1 MTARALP
8 AALCLLLIFGCEARS
23 RTGKPEEGAR
33 ARAQAASGKVVVDS
47 GCPHSADGTCSHED
61 ESPQGAQKKGPGPAS
76 YGAPLGQSPS
86 VSLTQVLTRPDDFN
100 QKTVRL
106 EGHVRRACSRK
117 GCWMELATDKAPDS
131 PSCRVTFKDYGFLV
145 PTDSTG
151 SQAKLEGVVQV
162 TEVKKEAVEHYESE
176 GATFPS
182 KRADGTA
189 LEVRVVANGVELE
202 RI

>member
-1 MTARALP
+1 MSPTMNPRAL
-8 AALCLLLIFGCEARS
+8 AAVLCVFLAFGCEARS
-23 RTGKPEEGAR
+23 RTGQDSEGDSAN
-33 ARAQAASGKVVVDS
+33 VVVDA
-47 GCPHSADGTCSHED
+47 GCPHSSDGTCAHE
-61 ESPQGAQKKGPGPAS
+61 EAPPRAANEAPPKKAS

-86 VSLTQVLTRPDDFN
+86 VSLAHVLSSPNDFN

-117 GCWMELATDKAPDS
+117 GCWMELATDAKPDS

-145 PTDSTG
+145 PTDSAG

-176 GATFPS
+176 GASFPN

-189 LEVRVVANGVELE
+189 LEVRLVANGVELE

>member
-1 MTARALP
+1 MRPTMTPRFLTAS
-8 AALCLLLIFGCEARS
+8 LCLLLLSGCEARS
-23 RTGKPEEGAR
+23 RTGEADKPVT
-33 ARAQAASGKVVVDS
+33 SNVVVDS
-47 GCPHSADGTCSHED
+47 GCPHSADGTCAQED
-61 ESPQGAQKKGPGPAS
+61 VGPDVANTRSPGPAS

-86 VSLTQVLTRPDDFN
+86 VSLTSVLSRPDDFN

-117 GCWMELATDKAPDS
+117 GCWMELSTDDKPTS

-145 PTDSTG
+145 PTDSAG
-151 SQAKLEGVVQV
+151 SRAKLEGVVQV
-162 TEVKKEAVEHYESE
+162 TEVKKEAVDHYESE
-176 GATFPS
+176 GATFPN

-189 LEVRVVANGVELE
+189 LEVRLVANGVELE